1 MDVLMDNSL
10 ALMLIGIFAIASLF
24 HGVTGIGVTLI
35 ASTAL
40 ASVYPMP
47 TVLVLTVFPCLII
60 NWFVFVSGGN
70 AFDYVRRYW
79 LLVLTSFVGSLIGT
93 KLVFV
98 IAQSYLLIALGLL
111 IVAYVVMQIISWQIP
126 QKHSSAKH
134 NRQFNRQRNAGRGAW
149 RRYQCHVTA
158 ACDVFV
164 VGNRTFTQWQNRADS
179 RKQSVLCGG
188 QSGAI
193 DCAVATDI
201 STAAIGY
208 GRHRHCRYGGGDLF
222 VCWFLFSKQIAPS
235 AL

>member
-1 MDVLMDNSL
+1 MDNSL

-93 KLVFV
+93 KACVCDCTVVFV
-98 IAQSYLLIALGLL
+98 DCAWAFDCCLCRHNHL
-111 IVAYVVMQIISWQIP
+111 WQIP

-208 GRHRHCRYGGGDLF
+208 GRHRHCQYGGGDLF
-222 VCWFLFSKQIAPS
+222 VCWFLFSK
-235 AL
+235 